1 MFHGVLLCSMSKTL
15 HRRQKNPLL
24 SAQSVC
30 DAGIVHLH
38 HTELLT
44 EQMGEED
51 VESSENVKKTWSRL
65 LQLGISR
72 CRGCT
77 AICTRNLHQ
86 SELQQQPNRHLKVV
100 GEVGA
105 TGLVLCRAAGCI
117 SGFFF
122 LGEISDGSLTS
133 VGPRAADRGSAC
145 QTWWNGFVLSF
156 VWPGRQPLLL
166 SLCFDIISFQKLSWY
181 RGGNLTFF

>member
-15 HRRQKNPLL
+15 HRRQKTPLL

-38 HTELLT
+38 HTEPLT

-65 LQLGISR
+65 LQLGISC

-77 AICTRNLHQ
+77 PICTCNLHQ
-86 SELQQQPNRHLKVV
+86 SELQPNKHLKVV

-105 TGLVLCRAAGCI
+105 TGLVSCRAAGRFFW
-117 SGFFF
+117 FFF
-122 LGEISDGSLTS
+122 RWDLRQQPDQCGVEGSWPRVCVSDRVKQVCSVLCLTRPPAS
-133 VGPRAADRGSAC
+133 PFTLFWHHFFPKTLLVQRG
-145 QTWWNGFVLSF
+145 
-156 VWPGRQPLLL
+156 R
-166 SLCFDIISFQKLSWY
+166 
-181 RGGNLTFF
+181 GNLTFL

>member
-100 GEVGA
+100 GEFGA
-105 TGLVLCRAAGCI
+105 TGLVSCRAAGCI
-117 SGFFF
+117 SGLFFF
-122 LGEISDGSLTS
+122 RWDL
-133 VGPRAADRGSAC
+133 R
-145 QTWWNGFVLSF
+145 
-156 VWPGRQPLLL
+156 RQPDQRGAEGSWPRVCVSDMVKRVCSVLCLTRPPASPPFTLFWHHFFPKTLLV
-166 SLCFDIISFQKLSWY
+166 
-181 RGGNLTFF
+181 